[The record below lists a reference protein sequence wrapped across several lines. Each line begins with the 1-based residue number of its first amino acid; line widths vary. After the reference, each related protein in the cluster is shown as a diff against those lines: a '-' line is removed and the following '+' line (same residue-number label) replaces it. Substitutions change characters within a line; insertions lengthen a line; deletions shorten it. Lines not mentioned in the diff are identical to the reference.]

1 MKYLPYFFIIFQFLI
16 VSKSYSENIRDIED
30 KFLRWEIYKNNENI
44 KKTNINWEIYKNNEN
59 IKKTNINWEIVPKE
73 ENLKN
78 TYEDSKKN
86 FHNNPNFEIDYTNR
100 QKNNQEI
107 LEILPHIPL
116 NKYLNYNDFIFST
129 NWKSSFTGGAARGT
143 GNQNISLKF
152 DYGLSNDSLFTIYL
166 SETDDP
172 LYNLIDG
179 KVIENNWASLALA
192 YRKQIY
198 ESENNRNNISLA
210 GSLEYWVVSSG
221 SGNTKSIYNKVDD
234 SLGHDRHETL
244 IYSLSLP
251 LSTQINSKTN
261 FSIVPGVILIP
272 EALGNKNVEDNFYG
286 KNFFIGSGINY
297 NISKEVQLRSSY
309 TYLFGPGYNYFDKYL
324 DFKRKPIY
332 SYGFNWDVSP
342 VIGIEGKI
350 TNGYGSTPST
360 SLLTIPSDNKPLYY
374 LGGSYK
380 PFLEDTNK
388 LAPLNKNDKLFLLGG
403 LTVNNALIPERGT
416 SQISLDYDARGNAF
430 AFYGYSLSNIFQL
443 EIRTGFFNNVKLAD
457 SNNSAL
463 QKAYLDKNNFNYR
476 FGGKLSILSP
486 QKGDPFWTALRTSVG
501 RNEGDNH
508 QGYGFSELINT
519 FKINDSVYL
528 NINPKYFFSGIESIG
543 GLGISAQIKLLNNLQ
558 LIPELNQSFKNVQDL
573 NSSITLR
580 YFYSP
585 KKSIDFYY
593 SNAAGVQDL
602 GQLIKDEEYKM
613 GIKFNLFY

>member
-1 MKYLPYFFIIFQFLI
+1 MKYLTYIFIIIQFILLN
-16 VSKSYSENIRDIED
+16 KSYSENIRGID
-30 KFLRWEIYKNNENI
+30 KNLLRWETLKKDYRNLD
-44 KKTNINWEIYKNNEN
+44 KTNLK
-59 IKKTNINWEIVPKE
+59 WEIVPKE
-73 ENLKN
+73 EDLIN
-78 TYEDSKKN
+78 TYEDSKRN
-86 FHNNPNFEIDYTNR
+86 LRNNPRVEVDYTNK
-100 QKNNQEI
+100 QKINQEI
-107 LEILPHIPL
+107 LEVLPHIPL

-129 NWKSSFTGGAARGT
+129 TWKSSFSGGAAGGT

-152 DYGLSNDSLFTIYL
+152 DYGLSNDSLFSIYL

-179 KVIENNWASLALA
+179 KVIENNWASMALA

-221 SGNTKSIYNKVDD
+221 SGNTKSIYNEVDD

-251 LSTQINSKTN
+251 FSSQINNKTN
-261 FSIVPGVILIP
+261 FSIVPGAILIP
-272 EALGNKNVEDNFYG
+272 EALGNKNIGDNFYG
-286 KNFFIGSGINY
+286 KNFFIGLGINY
-297 NISKEVQLRSSY
+297 NISKEVQLTSSY

-380 PFLEDTNK
+380 PFLSDTSRF
-388 LAPLNKNDKLFLLGG
+388 APLSKNDELFLLGG

-443 EIRTGFFNNVKLAD
+443 EISTGFFNNVKLAD

-463 QKAYLDKNNFNYR
+463 QKTYLDKNNFNYR

-486 QKGDPFWTALRTSVG
+486 QKGDPFWTAFRTSVG

-573 NSSITLR
+573 NSSIALR